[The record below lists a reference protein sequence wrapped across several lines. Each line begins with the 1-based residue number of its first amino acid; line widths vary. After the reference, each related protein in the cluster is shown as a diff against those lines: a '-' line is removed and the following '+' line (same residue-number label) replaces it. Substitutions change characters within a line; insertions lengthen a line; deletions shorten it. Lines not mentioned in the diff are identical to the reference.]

1 MNLED
6 NPLEADDLDMEDDV
20 LGNILPVEP
29 ISEHENERIP
39 SQKIN
44 KVGNKLATN
53 QLINAKGSLLK
64 TSHVNPANQF
74 TLTMSEYVE
83 VSTRLEDSKKLLTM
97 VNDALSSK
105 ENLDKLRHKVD

>member
-39 SQKIN
+39 S
-44 KVGNKLATN
+44 
-53 QLINAKGSLLK
+53 
-64 TSHVNPANQF
+64 
-74 TLTMSEYVE
+74 
-83 VSTRLEDSKKLLTM
+83 
-97 VNDALSSK
+97 
-105 ENLDKLRHKVD
+105 